1 MKTDTLD
8 FEIIEYDEVET
19 TTMEPTPI
27 PYPQASPPPLTSPP
41 LQQQHQQQVVPSDTI
56 YAMEFPH
63 SLITPHIKR
72 YQFEPHVYGDY
83 KLIFQSSLNY
93 IIHNSINCTFYE
105 KEKLQTLDVQLLF
118 SNLTKEAWTNFCQ
131 DIKTHLEKKGIT
143 LPFFTEK
150 QRQDVFQ
157 KEWRMANKLRLCV

>member
-8 FEIIEYDEVET
+8 FVIIEYDEVET
-19 TTMEPTPI
+19 TTMEPTPV
-27 PYPQASPPPLTSPP
+27 PYPQASPPPL
-41 LQQQHQQQVVPSDTI
+41 LQDLAPSDTI

-105 KEKLQTLDVQLLF
+105 NEKLQTLDVQLLF
-118 SNLTKEAWTNFCQ
+118 SNLTKDAWTNFCQ

-150 QRQDVFQ
+150 QRQAVFQ